1 MVPYREKN
9 LDPSHFYRFDKND
22 LQERYGD
29 FLVVQRK
36 IIDAENRI
44 LADWG
49 PETSEQYLA
58 LNERYLKC
66 LQKELQRMKAE
77 K

>member
-1 MVPYREKN
+1 MQKGKQLSSETA
-9 LDPSHFYRFDKND
+9 
-22 LQERYGD
+22 G
-29 FLVVQRK
+29 K

-49 PETSEQYLA
+49 PEAAEQYLA

-66 LQKELQRMKAE
+66 LQKELQRMKDE

>member
-29 FLVVQRK
+29 FLVV
-36 IIDAENRI
+36 
-44 LADWG
+44 
-49 PETSEQYLA
+49 
-58 LNERYLKC
+58 
-66 LQKELQRMKAE
+66 
-77 K
+77 